1 MRAWLK
7 RLHLGVVLGVV
18 VALYIGFYLVQTVMR
33 NYELQKQI
41 AQLRTQISDLK
52 VEQDQLKYRIAY
64 YQTDAYKEKEARA
77 KLNLQA
83 PGESVIILPRTDQP
97 EQNQTQSQPKPR
109 KSNWQQWTDFLLG
122 RS

>member
-7 RLHLGVVLGVV
+7 RLHFGVVLGVA

-97 EQNQTQSQPKPR
+97 EQNQTQSLPKPR